1 MKKVCTVLA
10 VALLSATAVSRA
22 DEGPL
27 HWAAR
32 HVRNAVVGT
41 GETAAN
47 VARTAGRTI
56 YHRTRPIREAFR

>member
-1 MKKVCTVLA
+1 MKKVYAILA
-10 VALLSATAVSRA
+10 VALLLSTAVSRA

-41 GETAAN
+41 GETASN
-47 VARTAGRTI
+47 IARTAGRTI
-56 YHRTRPIREAFR
+56 YHRTGPIREVFR